1 MTEDTL
7 SPLRKD
13 VRLLGTI
20 LGDVLKHQEGHEVYE
35 LVERVRMLSK
45 AARSGDQKAD
55 DELNAVFR
63 KLSTEDAHRVAR
75 AFAHFLALAN
85 IAEQYH
91 RIRRRRSYRK
101 DIDRPSQKASLDETF
116 SRLIDTGVSPQELHR
131 TVTDLDIG
139 LVLTAHP
146 TQAQRRTIIQK
157 FGRIADLLNIRD
169 QETGEPNA
177 VRTEL
182 ERVITESWGT
192 DEVRLRKPTPEDEVR
207 NGLAWF
213 EQVLWDAVPTHLRAI
228 DRALRIHAGRPLPL
242 ESSPIHFGSW
252 MGGDRDG
259 NPNVT
264 PETTRRAILLARW
277 QAATLYHRE
286 IKALREELSINEASD
301 ELLNHVGPVWEPYR
315 EALRPLVVSLEATL
329 DHCERALSDPSTE
342 PSPEVLFKPSRVKAP
357 LELCRRSLVACGYDV
372 IAEGRLED
380 LLRRVAVFGLTLVEL
395 DLRQEADRH
404 AEALDFLC
412 RAADLGAYRQWD
424 EGRRQAFLIGRLQKE
439 EPLVGIEYWRD
450 SGSRFPDSVAQ
461 VLDTFAVA
469 ARQGQGA
476 LGAYVIS
483 MASQPSDVLAVELL
497 QRDARKFFADETSGP
512 PMRVVPLFETLADL
526 EGIEKAVE
534 KLLAVPWVI
543 DRLREVHGGRL
554 EIMLGYSDSAKDA
567 GRLAASWALF
577 KAQEAVVG
585 AGRRVGIRVTL
596 FHGRGGTVGRGGGP
610 THAAILSQPPGSVDH
625 SIRVTE
631 QGEMIAAKFGLPELA
646 ERNLELYVTAVTES
660 SLQTEGQPTA
670 TWCGVM
676 NRLAEHSTRS
686 YRKVVRDDSRFVP
699 YFRTAT
705 PETELARLNI
715 GSRPARRP
723 SSAPLAEQG
732 IETLRAIPW
741 IFAWTQIRLMLPAW
755 LGLGEALE
763 GIGDG
768 NDRQTL
774 ETMAKEWPF
783 FSTFLDLIEMV
794 LAKTLPDIAAHY
806 DALLVPPELR
816 DMGTELRDRLKQT
829 RFEVLRLRQRDVPLV
844 DNPVLSRS
852 IDVRNPYVDPI
863 NRLQA
868 EFLRRLRDTNE
879 SDGEFEK
886 LQGALLTTINGI
898 AAGMRN
904 TG

>member
-7 SPLRKD
+7 SPLRED
-13 VRLLGTI
+13 VRLLGAI
-20 LGDVLKHQEGHEVYE
+20 LGDVLKDQEGHAVYE
-35 LVERVRMLSK
+35 LVERVRTLSK
-45 AARSGDQKAD
+45 AARNGDAKAD
-55 DELNAVFR
+55 DDLNAIFR
-63 KLSTEDAHRVAR
+63 NLPTEDAHRVAR

-85 IAEQYH
+85 IAEQHH
-91 RIRRRRSYRK
+91 RIRRRRCYEK
-101 DIDRPSQKASLDETF
+101 DGRCPPQRASLDETF
-116 SRLIDTGVSPQELHR
+116 TRLIDSGVSPQDLHR
-131 TVTDLDIG
+131 TVTSLDIG

-146 TQAQRRTIIQK
+146 TQAQRRTIIRK
-157 FGRIADLLNIRD
+157 YGRIADLLNIRD
-169 QETGEPNA
+169 QETKESNA
-177 VRTEL
+177 VGVEL

-192 DEVRLRKPTPEDEVR
+192 DEIRHEKPTPEDEVR

-213 EQVLWDAVPTHLRAI
+213 EQVLWDAVPTHLRAL
-228 DRALRIHAGRPLPL
+228 DRALETHTGRPLPL
-242 ESSPIHFGSW
+242 ETSPICFGSW

-277 QAATLYHRE
+277 QAAALYLRE
-286 IKALREELSINEASD
+286 IKALREELSLNKASD
-301 ELLNHVGPVWEPYR
+301 ELLARVGPVWEPYR
-315 EALRPLVVSLEATL
+315 KVLRPLKTRLQATL
-329 DHCERALSDPSTE
+329 QYCERALSDPSAQ
-342 PSPEVLFKPSRVKAP
+342 PSSEVLFDPSEIRGP
-357 LELCRRSLVACGYDV
+357 LDLCRRSLLACGYN
-372 IAEGRLED
+372 IITEGRLED
-380 LLRRVAVFGLTLVEL
+380 LLRRVTVFGLTLVEL

-404 AEALDFLC
+404 TEALDFLC
-412 RAADLGAYRQWD
+412 RAAGIGAYQQWD
-424 EGRRQAFLIGRLQKE
+424 EEERQVFLIERLQSDT
-439 EPLVGIEYWRD
+439 PLVEKD
-450 SGSRFPDSVAQ
+450 SWNNHDGRVPESVAQ
-461 VLDTFAVA
+461 VLGAFAVA
-469 ARQGQGA
+469 AGQGQGA

-483 MASQPSDVLAVELL
+483 MASQASDVLAVELL

-526 EGIEKAVE
+526 EGIEGAVE
-534 KLLAVPWVI
+534 RLLAVPWVVN
-543 DRLREVHGGRL
+543 RLREVHGGRL

-567 GRLAASWALF
+567 GRLAASWALY
-577 KAQEAVVG
+577 KAQEVVVS

-625 SIRVTE
+625 AIRVTE
-631 QGEMIAAKFGLPELA
+631 QGEMIVAKFGLPELA
-646 ERNLELYVTAVTES
+646 ERNLELYVSAVTET
-660 SLQTEGQPTA
+660 SLRTEGQSNRA
-670 TWCGVM
+670 WRGVM
-676 NRLAEHSTRS
+676 DRLAEHSTRA
-686 YRKVVRDDSRFVP
+686 YRKVVRDDPRFVP

-723 SSAPLAEQG
+723 SAMPLAEQG

-741 IFAWTQIRLMLPAW
+741 IFAWTQVRLMLPGW

-763 GIGDG
+763 AIDSAGD
-768 NDRQTL
+768 RETL
-774 ETMAKEWPF
+774 ETMAREWPF

-794 LAKTLPDIAAHY
+794 LAKTLPDVTATY

-829 RFEVLRLRQRDVPLV
+829 RSEVLGLRQRKEPLI

-863 NRLQA
+863 SRLQA
-868 EFLRRLRDTNE
+868 EFLRRLRTAD
-879 SDGEFEK
+879 
-886 LQGALLTTINGI
+886 QGDEELENLRAALLTTINGV

>member
-7 SPLRKD
+7 SPLRED
-13 VRLLGTI
+13 VRLLGAI
-20 LGDVLKHQEGHEVYE
+20 LGDVLKDQEGQAVYE
-35 LVERVRMLSK
+35 LVERVRTLSK
-45 AARSGDQKAD
+45 AARNGDGKAED
-55 DELNAVFR
+55 DLNVICQN
-63 KLSTEDAHRVAR
+63 LPTEDAHRVAR

-85 IAEQYH
+85 IAEQHH
-91 RIRRRRSYRK
+91 RIRRRRCYEK
-101 DIDRPSQKASLDETF
+101 DAGRPPQRASLNETF
-116 SRLIDTGVSPQELHR
+116 ARLIDTGVSPQELHR
-131 TVTDLDIG
+131 TVTSLNIG

-146 TQAQRRTIIQK
+146 TQAQRRTIIRK
-157 FGRIADLLNIRD
+157 YGRIADLLNIRD
-169 QETGEPNA
+169 QGTKDSNT
-177 VRTEL
+177 VRVEL

-213 EQVLWDAVPTHLRAI
+213 EQVLWDAVPAHLRAL
-228 DRALRIHAGRPLPL
+228 DRALTTHTGLPLPL
-242 ESSPIHFGSW
+242 ESSPILFGSW

-277 QAATLYHRE
+277 QAAALYLQE
-286 IKALREELSINEASD
+286 IKTLREELSINRASE
-301 ELLNHVGPVWEPYR
+301 ELLGHVGPVWEPYR
-315 EALRPLVVSLEATL
+315 EALRPLKVQLEATL
-329 DHCERALSDPSTE
+329 EHCERALPDPSIE
-342 PSPEVLFKPSRVKAP
+342 PGPEVLFDPSRIKAP
-357 LELCRRSLVACGYDV
+357 LELCRRSLLACGYDV

-404 AEALDFLC
+404 TEALDFLC
-412 RAADLGAYRQWD
+412 RVAGLGAYQQWD
-424 EGRRQAFLIGRLQKE
+424 EDQRQAFLIERLQKKT
-439 EPLVGIEYWRD
+439 PLVGIEYWRESD
-450 SGSRFPDSVAQ
+450 GRTPESVAQ
-461 VLDTFAVA
+461 VLGAFAVA

-483 MASQPSDVLAVELL
+483 MASKPSDVLAVELL
-497 QRDARKFFADETSGP
+497 QREAREFFSDEASGP

-526 EGIEKAVE
+526 EGIEGAVE
-534 KLLAVPWVI
+534 RLLAVPWVVN
-543 DRLREVHGGRL
+543 RLRKVHGGRL

-567 GRLAASWALF
+567 GRLAASWALY
-577 KAQEAVVG
+577 KAQEAVVD
-585 AGRRVGIRVTL
+585 AGRRAGIRVTL

-625 SIRVTE
+625 TIRVTE
-631 QGEMIAAKFGLPELA
+631 QGEMIVAKFGLPELA
-646 ERNLELYVTAVTES
+646 GRNLELYVTAVTES
-660 SLQTEGQPTA
+660 SLRTEGRSTTA
-670 TWCGVM
+670 WRGVM
-676 NRLAEHSTRS
+676 DRLAEHSTQA
-686 YRKVVRDDSRFVP
+686 YRNVVRDDPRFVP

-723 SSAPLAEQG
+723 SAVPLAEQG

-755 LGLGEALE
+755 LGLGQALKA
-763 GIGDG
+763 INDGD
-768 NDRQTL
+768 DRQTL
-774 ETMAKEWPF
+774 ETMAREWPF

-806 DALLVPPELR
+806 DTLLVPPELR
-816 DMGTELRDRLKQT
+816 DMGTELRDRLKTT
-829 RFEVLRLRQRDVPLV
+829 RSEVLGLRQRKEPLI

-868 EFLRRLRDTNE
+868 EFLRRLRTAPEGN
-879 SDGEFEK
+879 GEFER
-886 LQGALLTTINGI
+886 LRAALLTTINGV

>member
-1 MTEDTL
+1 MTADTL
-7 SPLRKD
+7 SPLRED
-13 VRLLGTI
+13 VRLLGSI
-20 LGDVLKHQEGHEVYE
+20 LGDVLKHQEGQAVYE
-35 LVERVRMLSK
+35 LVERVRALSK
-45 AARSGDQKAD
+45 AARTGDRKAD
-55 DELNAVFR
+55 DDLNAIFR
-63 KLSTEDAHRVAR
+63 NLSTEDAHRVAR

-85 IAEQYH
+85 IAEQHH
-91 RIRRRRSYRK
+91 RIRRRRSYEQDAGQPPQR
-101 DIDRPSQKASLDETF
+101 ASLDETF
-116 SRLIDTGVSPQELHR
+116 ARLIGTGVSPEELHR
-131 TVTDLDIG
+131 TVTSLDIG

-157 FGRIADLLNIRD
+157 YGRIANLLNIRD
-169 QETGEPNA
+169 QETKESNA
-177 VRTEL
+177 VRVEL

-213 EQVLWDAVPTHLRAI
+213 EQVLWDAVPAHLRAL
-228 DRALRIHAGRPLPL
+228 DRALKIHTGQALPL
-242 ESSPIHFGSW
+242 EISPIRFGSW

-277 QAATLYHRE
+277 QAAALYLQE
-286 IKALREELSINEASD
+286 IEALREELSINRASE
-301 ELLNHVGPVWEPYR
+301 ELLGHVGPVWEPYR
-315 EALRPLVVSLEATL
+315 EALRPLKAQFEATL
-329 DHCERALSDPSTE
+329 DYCERALSDRFAE
-342 PSPEVLFKPSRVKAP
+342 AGPEVLFDPSEIKAP
-357 LELCRRSLVACGYDV
+357 LELCRRSLLVCGYEV

-404 AEALDFLC
+404 TEALDFLC
-412 RAADLGAYRQWD
+412 RKAGLGAYQQLD
-424 EGRRQAFLIGRLQKE
+424 EEQRQAFLIERLQQE
-439 EPLVGIEYWRD
+439 TPLVGIEYWRD
-450 SGSRFPDSVAQ
+450 SDGRTPESVAQ
-461 VLDTFAVA
+461 VLGTFDVA

-497 QRDARKFFADETSGP
+497 QSEARGFFADGTSGP

-526 EGIEKAVE
+526 EGIEGAVE
-534 KLLAVPWVI
+534 RLLAVGWVVH
-543 DRLREVHGGRL
+543 RLREVHGGRL

-567 GRLAASWALF
+567 GRLAASWALY
-577 KAQEAVVG
+577 KAQEAVVN
-585 AGRRVGIRVTL
+585 AGRRAGIRVTL

-625 SIRVTE
+625 AIRVTE
-631 QGEMIAAKFGLPELA
+631 QGEMIVAKFGLPELA
-646 ERNLELYVTAVTES
+646 GRNLEIYVSAVTES
-660 SLQTEGQPTA
+660 SLRTECQSTA
-670 TWCGVM
+670 AWRGVLD
-676 NRLAEHSTRS
+676 RVAEHSTRA
-686 YRKVVRDDSRFVP
+686 YRNVVRDDPRFVP

-723 SSAPLAEQG
+723 SAVPLAEQG

-755 LGLGEALE
+755 LGLGEALQA
-763 GIGDG
+763 IDDGD
-768 NDRQTL
+768 DRRTL
-774 ETMAKEWPF
+774 ETMARDWPF

-806 DALLVPPELR
+806 DALLVSPELR
-816 DMGTELRDRLKQT
+816 DMGTELRDRLEKT
-829 RFEVLRLRQRDVPLV
+829 RSEVLGLRQRKAPLI

-868 EFLRRLRDTNE
+868 EFLRRLRMAPVG
-879 SDGEFEK
+879 DGEFES
-886 LQGALLTTINGI
+886 LRAALLTTINGI

>member
-7 SPLRKD
+7 SPLRED
-13 VRLLGTI
+13 VRVLGGI
-20 LGDVLKHQEGHEVYE
+20 LGDVLKHQEGQAVFD
-35 LVERVRMLSK
+35 LVERVRLLSK
-45 AARSGDQKAD
+45 AARTGDRKAD
-55 DELNAVFR
+55 DDLNALFR
-63 KLSTEDAHRVAR
+63 NLPTKDAHRVAR

-85 IAEQYH
+85 IAEQHH
-91 RIRRRRSYRK
+91 RIRRRRCYEK
-101 DIDRPSQKASLDETF
+101 DAGCPPQRASLDETF
-116 SRLIDTGVSPQELHR
+116 SRLIGIGVSPQELHR
-131 TVTDLDIG
+131 TVTSLDIG

-146 TQAQRRTIIQK
+146 TEAQRRTIIQK
-157 FGRIADLLNIRD
+157 YGRIADLLNIRD
-169 QETGEPNA
+169 QETKESNA
-177 VRTEL
+177 VRVDL

-192 DEVRLRKPTPEDEVR
+192 DEVRRLKPTPEDEVR

-213 EQVLWDAVPTHLRAI
+213 EQVLWDAVPAHLRAL
-228 DRALRIHAGRPLPL
+228 DRALKTHTGRPLPL
-242 ESSPIHFGSW
+242 ESSPIRFGSW

-277 QAATLYHRE
+277 QAAALYLRE
-286 IKALREELSINEASD
+286 IKALREELSINRASE
-301 ELLNHVGPVWEPYR
+301 ELLGHVGPAWEPYR
-315 EALRPLVVSLEATL
+315 EVLRPLKVQLEATL
-329 DHCERALSDPSTE
+329 DHCEKALSDPTTE
-342 PSPEVLFKPSRVKAP
+342 PGPEVLFDPTEIMAP
-357 LELCRRSLVACGYDV
+357 LELCRRSLLTCGYDV

-404 AEALDFLC
+404 TEALDFLC
-412 RAADLGAYRQWD
+412 RAAGLGAYLQWD
-424 EGRRQAFLIGRLQKE
+424 EEQRQAFLVERLQQE
-439 EPLVGIEYWRD
+439 TPLVGIEYWMNSDGRT
-450 SGSRFPDSVAQ
+450 PESVAQ
-461 VLDTFAVA
+461 VLGAFAVA
-469 ARQGQGA
+469 AKQGQGA

-497 QRDARKFFADETSGP
+497 QSEAREFFADEASGP

-526 EGIEKAVE
+526 EGIEGAVE
-534 KLLAVPWVI
+534 RLLAVPWVVN
-543 DRLREVHGGRL
+543 RLREVHGGRL

-567 GRLAASWALF
+567 GRLAASWALY

-585 AGRRVGIRVTL
+585 AGCRVGIQVTL

-625 SIRVTE
+625 TIRVTE

-646 ERNLELYVTAVTES
+646 GRNLELYVTAVTES
-660 SLQTEGQPTA
+660 SLRTEGRSTNG
-670 TWCGVM
+670 WRGVM
-676 NRLAEHSTRS
+676 DRLAEHSTRA
-686 YRKVVRDDSRFVP
+686 YRNVVRDDPRFVP
-699 YFRTAT
+699 YLRTAT

-715 GSRPARRP
+715 GSRPARR
-723 SSAPLAEQG
+723 SSAVPLAEQG

-755 LGLGEALE
+755 LGLGEALKA
-763 GIGDG
+763 IDSGD
-768 NDRQTL
+768 DRRTL
-774 ETMAKEWPF
+774 ERMALEWPF

-816 DMGTELRDRLKQT
+816 GMGTELRDRLKQT
-829 RFEVLRLRQRDVPLV
+829 RSEVLGLRQRKVPLI

-868 EFLRRLRDTNE
+868 EFLHRLRTAPE
-879 SDGEFEK
+879 GDGEFES
-886 LQGALLTTINGI
+886 LRAALLTTINGI